1 MAAYFFTLIRGQKAV
16 GGRRPTELAGFAEVQ
31 EEAIAFGQSVLKHRF
46 LLGIDDLAPWAVRVS
61 NELGRVLAVVPLS
74 RIRKMRSATEWSS
87 ENHPI
92 QFATTRP
99 SGLRADAARAL
110 PSDRAC

>member
-16 GGRRPTELAGFAEVQ
+16 GGRRPTELAGLAEVQ

-87 ENHPI
+87 EDRPI
-92 QFATTRP
+92 QFATAKP

-110 PSDRAC
+110 PCDRAC